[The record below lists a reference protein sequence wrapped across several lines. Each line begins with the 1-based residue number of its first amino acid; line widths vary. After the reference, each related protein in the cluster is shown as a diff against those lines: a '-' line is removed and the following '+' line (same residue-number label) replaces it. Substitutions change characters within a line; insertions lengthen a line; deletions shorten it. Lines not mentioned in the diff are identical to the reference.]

1 MSTSAEGLQQY
12 LNKLATYCNKWKL
25 QVNLKKTKV
34 ILFNRQG
41 SLIRKHSFLF
51 KSNDIEVTKQYK
63 YLGFM
68 SNNIEVTKQYKYLGF
83 ISNNIEVTKQYKYL
97 GFKSNNIEVTKQY
110 KYLGF
115 MSNNIEVTKQY
126 KYLGFMSNN
135 IEVTKQYK
143 YLGFMSNNIEVTK
156 QHKYLG
162 FMSNNIEVTKQHKY
176 LGFIFSYSGSTIA
189 RVTNLINKA
198 RKAWFSIKYYLSSSK
213 NKNTNTYLTLFDTQI
228 KPIIL
233 YACEAW
239 ADSIKGNID
248 DVTILTKNKLEIFQ
262 ISIFKQ
268 ILGVSRKTINLAILL
283 DLGRYPISTY
293 MHYQAIKYFSR
304 LSSIN
309 SERLLYEAY
318 NLEKQKLQ
326 TGETVILNY
335 ITNVLNKIG
344 MSNVCIDQIEHDR
357 NNLLEKPVI
366 AKSILIRFNDVFSQT
381 ALAHIQN
388 TNKLTFLKSLKEVY
402 KSEKYLKCNNFG
414 NRRAI
419 TKLRTSNH
427 TLTIE
432 AGRWTNIERE
442 NRLCKMRFIFFSSG
456 QSIRLNVK
464 RLLKQSKLKQTLT
477 CLTTKLKLKT

>member
-1 MSTSAEGLQQY
+1 MQTTLQQC

-41 SLIRKHSFLF
+41 SLIKEHSFL
-51 KSNDIEVTKQYK
+51 
-63 YLGFM
+63 
-68 SNNIEVTKQYKYLGF
+68 
-83 ISNNIEVTKQYKYL
+83 
-97 GFKSNNIEVTKQY
+97 FKSNNIEVTKQY

-115 MSNNIEVTKQY
+115 
-126 KYLGFMSNN
+126 
-135 IEVTKQYK
+135 
-143 YLGFMSNNIEVTK
+143 
-156 QHKYLG
+156 
-162 FMSNNIEVTKQHKY
+162 
-176 LGFIFSYSGSTIA
+176 IFSCSGSTIA
-189 RVTNLINKA
+189 GATNLINQA

-268 ILGVSRKTINLAILL
+268 ILGVSRKTTNLAILL
-283 DLGRYPISTY
+283 DLGRFPISTY

-326 TGETVILNY
+326 KGETVFLIIL
-335 ITNVLNKIG
+335 L
-344 MSNVCIDQIEHDR
+344 MS
-357 NNLLEKPVI
+357 
-366 AKSILIRFNDVFSQT
+366 
-381 ALAHIQN
+381 
-388 TNKLTFLKSLKEVY
+388 
-402 KSEKYLKCNNFG
+402 
-414 NRRAI
+414 
-419 TKLRTSNH
+419 
-427 TLTIE
+427 
-432 AGRWTNIERE
+432 
-442 NRLCKMRFIFFSSG
+442 
-456 QSIRLNVK
+456 
-464 RLLKQSKLKQTLT
+464 
-477 CLTTKLKLKT
+477 